1 MSMKIEVDPSG
12 LTQEQREAVA
22 GFILAYPK
30 NSAQALNI
38 ELNLDTTKAE
48 AKIANL
54 EENLPKSSPDAE
66 VTAAFGAPSIPLA
79 PGVINAPS
87 TANVAP
93 LPIAPVVQPVITS
106 LAVPSVPVPPA
117 PMDVTTNL
125 AAPLSPASGVELDK
139 AGMPWDGRIH
149 SESKSKLS
157 DGNWRKKRGLDPA
170 LLSTVESELRQVM
183 GAAPAIPVT
192 APIAPIAPPAP
203 SPITTSQDPRASFVA
218 LIGRASAAIHGGK
231 LTQAEVTEICS
242 KAGVPALPLLANRLD
257 LVDQIA
263 AQVDALIASR

>member
-12 LTQEQREAVA
+12 LSQEQREAVA

-30 NSAQALNI
+30 NSAQA
-38 ELNLDTTKAE
+38 E
-48 AKIANL
+48 AKIAKL
-54 EENLPKSSPDAE
+54 EENLPKSASDTE

-117 PMDVTTNL
+117 PTDVTTNL

-170 LLSTVESELRQVM
+170 VLATVESELRQVM

-192 APIAPIAPPAP
+192 APVAQAVPAPIAPIAPPAP
-203 SPITTSQDPRASFVA
+203 SPVATSQDPRASFVA